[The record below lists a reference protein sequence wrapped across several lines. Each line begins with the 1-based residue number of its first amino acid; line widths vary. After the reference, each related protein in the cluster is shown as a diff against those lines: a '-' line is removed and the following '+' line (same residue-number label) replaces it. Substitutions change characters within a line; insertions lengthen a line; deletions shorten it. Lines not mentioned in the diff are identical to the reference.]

1 MTHSM
6 LDTNM
11 NKSKSGKGDMRNQG
25 EVVDSLVKGSVLAL
39 LLTSCVTLDQ
49 LLSLSEPIYFP

>member
-1 MTHSM
+1 M
-6 LDTNM
+6 LDSNM
-11 NKSKSGKGDMRNQG
+11 NKSKSGKGDIRSQG
-25 EVVDSLVKGSVLAL
+25 EVVDGLVKESGLAL